1 MSNGYLLEIDDRDAG
16 LLIREGKSYAFVA
29 VSGAFQA
36 LNGKMF
42 ANVSDA
48 ERAARRLARH
58 NALRR
63 AA

>member
-1 MSNGYLLEIDDRDAG
+1 MRNGYLLEIDDRDAG

-29 VSGAFQA
+29 VGRAFQT
-36 LNGKMF
+36 LDGKMF
-42 ANVSDA
+42 ANIGDA

-58 NALRR
+58 NALGR